1 MVDRHDNQP
10 NSPIDPSL
18 MDTQRLLLGVDPA
31 AGELFDLEDIL
42 AEYSGRSEPTESPE
56 PPADAPPQEDAAP
69 PKPEERQDEPLPEAH
84 AAPEEPAPSLLRRLF
99 RRRAP
104 AKGETPPAGEV
115 PEEAERQEVPANPLP
130 PEAAAPAPPE
140 APPVPVPPPP
150 EPEEEDE
157 SLEDDGNLEELLD
170 MVFWEGL
177 GVTEAGLAGSA
188 PPPEATAPAV
198 SETQSAPEIPQPP
211 GSPAVPAVQ
220 EVQKT
225 PETPKAP
232 AAPAARE
239 VPKTP
244 ETPAAPAVPA
254 AREVPKT
261 PEAGEEEPPASPP
274 AVSMEDVVA
283 NTVDAVKEAQEKR
296 QERLRRRLEK
306 SRKERAVKR
315 REPQHTLPEIQREPP
330 AGETANR
337 HRRRLRECR
346 RSLRLAVPVVAGL
359 WLPWVLERFGIKT
372 PFFSDSAENAALC
385 VLVAQAM
392 TSILCWPVYRAAV
405 EGFKDRAWT
414 IYATALLSTLVTLLD
429 EMTLLLLPERCDASP
444 LGGIAAAL
452 TLFAQWGL
460 TSYHRGMSESFR
472 TAAMGEPSRVAD
484 RCEQGVAKGAGGVA
498 GFYTRCSMEDTASQW
513 QRLLLP
519 VLAAASVVFAVLSS
533 VGRERSQDFLWC
545 WSVVLCAGSSLAF
558 PLAYLVP
565 FGRAALRLA
574 RAGAAMAGH
583 YGAARLSSSRRLV
596 VTDTDLFPPGAAVL
610 AGLKLYGEEKNR
622 ALSYAATLA
631 VQGGGVLGRVFAD
644 VCRSSRVEY
653 QGLEHFHI
661 HEDGGLSGMIR
672 GETVLVGTA
681 AFMRRKAV
689 RLPPR
694 LPSKTPVCL
703 AVDGTL
709 TAVFAVKYTA
719 ADTVDLALRAMR
731 RNGLQL
737 TLAVRDASVTSKL
750 LRARFGSDCGA
761 VRPELGERLSLS
773 DPEREAEGPSGL
785 LYREGLLPFVT
796 LAVASRR
803 LCQTA
808 AVGNLLSLFS
818 SITGTLLG
826 FYLTFTGS
834 YQVLTPVLLMTYL
847 LLWVAPMLPLVW
859 TADKL

>member
-10 NSPIDPSL
+10 KDSMDPSL

-31 AGELFDLEDIL
+31 AGELFNLEDIL
-42 AEYSGRSEPTESPE
+42 AEYGGRAPDPTPQDPFQGDGPVQAEDPFQEDGPAGGSPASPADPPDEPETRE
-56 PPADAPPQEDAAP
+56 PPEGRDA
-69 PKPEERQDEPLPEAH
+69 K
-84 AAPEEPAPSLLRRLF
+84 PSLLRRLF

-104 AKGETPPAGEV
+104 AAGDE
-115 PEEAERQEVPANPLP
+115 PSS
-130 PEAAAPAPPE
+130 
-140 APPVPVPPPP
+140 PPP
-150 EPEEEDE
+150 EPPSLEEAPPSPPEPAPPPPDAPAPEEEDN
-157 SLEDDGNLEELLD
+157 LEEDGSLEELLD
-170 MVFWEGL
+170 MVFWESL
-177 GVTEAGLAGSA
+177 GVTEEGLTASA
-188 PPPEATAPAV
+188 PAPPAAP
-198 SETQSAPEIPQPP
+198 EPRRAPEIPKPP
-211 GSPAVPAVQ
+211 RAPRTPEAPPI
-220 EVQKT
+220 
-225 PETPKAP
+225 PETPEAP
-232 AAPAARE
+232 ESTPTQEPPE
-239 VPKTP
+239 VP
-244 ETPAAPAVPA
+244 ESTPAQEP
-254 AREVPKT
+254 
-261 PEAGEEEPPASPP
+261 PEAPESPPEPPPEP

-306 SRKERAVKR
+306 GRKERAVKSR
-315 REPQHTLPEIQREPP
+315 DLQHTLPEIQREPP

-346 RSLRLAVPVVAGL
+346 RSLRLAVPVVAAL
-359 WLPWVLERFGIKT
+359 WLPWVLARFGVET

-385 VLVAQAM
+385 VLVAQAL

-460 TSYHRGMSESFR
+460 TNYHWGMSETFR

-484 RCEQGVAKGAGGVA
+484 RCDQGVAKGAGGVA

-513 QRLLLP
+513 LLP
-519 VLAAASVVFAVLSS
+519 VLAAASLVFGVLSS

-545 WSVVLCAGSSLAF
+545 WSVVLCAGSSLVF
-558 PLAYLVP
+558 PMAYLVP

-574 RAGAAMAGH
+574 RSGAAVAGH

-631 VQGGGVLGRVFAD
+631 VQGGGVLARVFSD
-644 VCRSSRVEY
+644 VCRASRVTY
-653 QGLEHFHI
+653 QSMEHFHI

-737 TLAVRDASVTSKL
+737 TLAVRDAAVTSKL

-785 LYREGLLPFVT
+785 LYREGLLPFAS
-796 LAVASRR
+796 LAAGSRR

-834 YQVLTPVLLMTYL
+834 YQVLTPALLMTYL

>member
-140 APPVPVPPPP
+140 APPVPVPPP
-150 EPEEEDE
+150 EEEDE

-220 EVQKT
+220 
-225 PETPKAP
+225 
-232 AAPAARE
+232 
-239 VPKTP
+239 
-244 ETPAAPAVPA
+244 
-254 AREVPKT
+254 EVPKT

-385 VLVAQAM
+385 
-392 TSILCWPVYRAAV
+392 
-405 EGFKDRAWT
+405 
-414 IYATALLSTLVTLLD
+414 ALSLK
-429 EMTLLLLPERCDASP
+429 
-444 LGGIAAAL
+444 
-452 TLFAQWGL
+452 
-460 TSYHRGMSESFR
+460 
-472 TAAMGEPSRVAD
+472 
-484 RCEQGVAKGAGGVA
+484 KGA
-498 GFYTRCSMEDTASQW
+498 
-513 QRLLLP
+513 
-519 VLAAASVVFAVLSS
+519 
-533 VGRERSQDFLWC
+533 C
-545 WSVVLCAGSSLAF
+545 WW
-558 PLAYLVP
+558 
-565 FGRAALRLA
+565 
-574 RAGAAMAGH
+574 
-583 YGAARLSSSRRLV
+583 
-596 VTDTDLFPPGAAVL
+596 
-610 AGLKLYGEEKNR
+610 
-622 ALSYAATLA
+622 
-631 VQGGGVLGRVFAD
+631 
-644 VCRSSRVEY
+644 
-653 QGLEHFHI
+653 
-661 HEDGGLSGMIR
+661 
-672 GETVLVGTA
+672 
-681 AFMRRKAV
+681 
-689 RLPPR
+689 PR
-694 LPSKTPVCL
+694 P
-703 AVDGTL
+703 
-709 TAVFAVKYTA
+709 
-719 ADTVDLALRAMR
+719 
-731 RNGLQL
+731 
-737 TLAVRDASVTSKL
+737 
-750 LRARFGSDCGA
+750 
-761 VRPELGERLSLS
+761 
-773 DPEREAEGPSGL
+773 
-785 LYREGLLPFVT
+785 
-796 LAVASRR
+796 
-803 LCQTA
+803 
-808 AVGNLLSLFS
+808 
-818 SITGTLLG
+818 
-826 FYLTFTGS
+826 
-834 YQVLTPVLLMTYL
+834 
-847 LLWVAPMLPLVW
+847 
-859 TADKL
+859 

>member
-10 NSPIDPSL
+10 NNPIDPSL

-42 AEYSGRSEPTESPE
+42 AEYGGRSEPPESPE

-69 PKPEERQDEPLPEAH
+69 PEPAERPDEVHEE
-84 AAPEEPAPSLLRRLF
+84 PEEPAPSLLRRLF

-104 AKGETPPAGEV
+104 AKGDPPAGEA
-115 PEEAERQEVPANPLP
+115 PEEADRQEVPVDPVP

-140 APPVPVPPPP
+140 APPIPAPPP

-157 SLEDDGNLEELLD
+157 SLEDDGSLEELLD

-177 GVTEAGLAGSA
+177 GVTEEGLAGSA
-188 PPPEATAPAV
+188 PPPEATAPATL
-198 SETQSAPEIPQPP
+198 ETQSAPESPQPP
-211 GSPAVPAVQ
+211 G
-220 EVQKT
+220 T
-225 PETPKAP
+225 P
-232 AAPAARE
+232 AAPTARE
-239 VPKTP
+239 VPKAP
-244 ETPAAPAVPA
+244 EPPEAPAVPA
-254 AREVPKT
+254 AQEVPKT
-261 PEAGEEEPPASPP
+261 PEAPEASGEEPPASPP

-306 SRKERAVKR
+306 SRKEQAVKR
-315 REPQHTLPEIQREPP
+315 REPQHALPEIQREPP

-460 TSYHRGMSESFR
+460 TSYHRGMSETFR

>member
-10 NSPIDPSL
+10 NNPIDPSL

-42 AEYSGRSEPTESPE
+42 AEYSGRSEPPESPE
-56 PPADAPPQEDAAP
+56 PPEDAPPQEDAAP
-69 PKPEERQDEPLPEAH
+69 PKPEERQDEPPEAH
-84 AAPEEPAPSLLRRLF
+84 EEPEEPAPSLLRRLF

-104 AKGETPPAGEV
+104 AKGETPPAVEA
-115 PEEAERQEVPANPLP
+115 PEEADRQEVPVDPVP
-130 PEAAAPAPPE
+130 PEAAAPAPP
-140 APPVPVPPPP
+140 P
-150 EPEEEDE
+150 EPEEDE
-157 SLEDDGNLEELLD
+157 SLEDDGSLEELLD

-177 GVTEAGLAGSA
+177 GVTEEGLAGSA
-188 PPPEATAPAV
+188 PPPEATAPATP
-198 SETQSAPEIPQPP
+198 EAQSAPESPQPP
-211 GSPAVPAVQ
+211 G
-220 EVQKT
+220 T
-225 PETPKAP
+225 P
-232 AAPAARE
+232 AAPTARE
-239 VPKTP
+239 VPKAP
-244 ETPAAPAVPA
+244 EPPEAPAVPA
-254 AREVPKT
+254 AQEVPKT
-261 PEAGEEEPPASPP
+261 PEAREASEASEAEPPASPP

-306 SRKERAVKR
+306 SRKEQAVKR

-359 WLPWVLERFGIKT
+359 WLPWVMERFGIKT

-405 EGFKDRAWT
+405 EGFKERAWT

-460 TSYHRGMSESFR
+460 TSYHRGMSETFR